1 MRYNKFN
8 KSIHEPGRWLRLG
21 ACTMILGAS
30 SLLMTAGGA
39 FALPL
44 SVSSTLTGSSSPTP
58 TFGLDPSKNNT
69 LDNSLVNGDFTII
82 NQIGTKVGE
91 GFDERTVGIFD
102 FTSQPDWGLFTS
114 GDTGLQSA
122 KLTLTFSSGVVN
134 ILRIS
139 LVGSCIGAD
148 LSMNPQCQAAD
159 TDGDGDVDMDDLN
172 MDGLL
177 VSDHVSFD
185 SAFTA
190 NLGLTPE
197 ALAYVPLFAPF
208 PAGAGLPFPPLPVT
222 NHTVT
227 VELRNFYSGADLLTP
242 LFGGTVGQLNF
253 LFSDD
258 VIVSN
263 ATLELTAIQ
272 NPEPATLLLLGT
284 GLVGLA
290 AWRMRKGRA

>member
-1 MRYNKFN
+1 MDNGTGQFRGVWMQGNDQVRPIFEAWMKPFHDLGM
-8 KSIHEPGRWLRLG
+8 KTLSLR
-21 ACTMILGAS
+21 
-30 SLLMTAGGA
+30 TAG
-39 FALPL
+39 
-44 SVSSTLTGSSSPTP
+44 ST
-58 TFGLDPSKNNT
+58 
-69 LDNSLVNGDFTII
+69 
-82 NQIGTKVGE
+82 
-91 GFDERTVGIFD
+91 
-102 FTSQPDWGLFTS
+102 
-114 GDTGLQSA
+114 
-122 KLTLTFSSGVVN
+122 
-134 ILRIS
+134 
-139 LVGSCIGAD
+139 
-148 LSMNPQCQAAD
+148 
-159 TDGDGDVDMDDLN
+159 
-172 MDGLL
+172 
-177 VSDHVSFD
+177 DHVSFD

-263 ATLELTAIQ
+263 ATLELTAIELTAIQ